1 MNPYKNP
8 ESRTS
13 APSAANVP
21 VVRRAMRRRSEG
33 GAIAVE
39 YALLLVGLCV
49 PVMIALAA
57 AGVAFI
63 TTYGTLRNAIV
74 HVGP

>member
-1 MNPYKNP
+1 MPKPLKHP
-8 ESRTS
+8 EGF
-13 APSAANVP
+13 
-21 VVRRAMRRRSEG
+21 RRAQR
-33 GAIAVE
+33 GAIVVE
-39 YALLLVGLCV
+39 YALLLVALCV

-63 TTYGTLRNAIV
+63 TTYGNLRNAIV